1 LGWSAVAAARK
12 LGLPVTSSFHTNFQ
26 TYSSHYGIGLLK
38 SPIEAYLKKLH
49 NKTLATMVPTKA
61 MVEQLHARGYNNVTL
76 LSRGVETHLFSPSKR
91 SEALR
96 ASWGVGPDDC
106 VVILVGRLAR
116 EKNVGLVL
124 SAFSAIKGKR
134 PDAKLVFVGDGPM
147 RKPLQEVCPDAIFAG
162 VRKGDELATHYASGD
177 LFLFPSLS
185 ETFGNVIPEALA
197 SGLAVVSYGCA
208 AAQELIEDGRN
219 GRLVPPGD
227 EVEFVNVSVAVA
239 CAPLDMGRLGL
250 AASSSVASLQW
261 GSVVERFA
269 DILGNVVEQQSNEAM
284 RVGSNAK
291 GFRLGGA
298 QERLPHPN
306 SASLG

>member
-1 LGWSAVAAARK
+1 
-12 LGLPVTSSFHTNFQ
+12 
-26 TYSSHYGIGLLK
+26 
-38 SPIEAYLKKLH
+38 
-49 NKTLATMVPTKA
+49 MVPTKS
-61 MVEQLHARGYNNVTL
+61 MVEQLRARGYNNVTL
-76 LSRGVETHLFSPSKR
+76 LSRGVETHLFSPAKR

-96 ASWGVGPDDC
+96 AAWGVGPDDC

-219 GRLVPPGD
+219 GRLVAPGD
-227 EVEFVNVSVAVA
+227 DVEFVNVSVAVA
-239 CAPLDMGRLGL
+239 CAPQEMGRLRM
-250 AASSSVASLQW
+250 AASASVAGLHW

-269 DILGNVVEQQSNEAM
+269 DILGNVVEQRSNEAT
-284 RVGSNAK
+284 RVGSAAA

-298 QERLPHPN
+298 QERLSHPN